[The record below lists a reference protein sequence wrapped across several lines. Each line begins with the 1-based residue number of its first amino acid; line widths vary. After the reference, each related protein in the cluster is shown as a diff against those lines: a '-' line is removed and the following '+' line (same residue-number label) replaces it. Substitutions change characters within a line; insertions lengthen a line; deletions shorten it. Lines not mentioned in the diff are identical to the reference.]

1 LKQQSPVDTD
11 SGQHISTSA
20 HHHPHDL
27 EQRLREQFPEAVE
40 EVAMTVDFPTFTVAR
55 EQFLAICRFVRDTL
69 GFDAPQSVNGIDRGD
84 RFEVVYHLYSM
95 QELRFLGLKVKL
107 NREEPRMPSA
117 TAVWRGV
124 NWHEREVFDM
134 FGVIFDGHPDLRRI
148 LLPDDWVGHPAR
160 KDYKE
165 ID

>member
-1 LKQQSPVDTD
+1 VDTE
-11 SGQHISTSA
+11 SGHQVITSSG
-20 HHHPHDL
+20 HQPEDL
-27 EQRLREQFPEAVE
+27 EQRLREQFPQAVE
-40 EVAMTVDFPTFTVAR
+40 EVAMTVDFPTLTVAR
-55 EQFLAICRFVRDTL
+55 EQFLAICRFARDTL
-69 GFDAPQSVNGIDRGD
+69 GFDAPQNVNGIDRGD
-84 RFEVVYHLYSM
+84 CFEVVYHLYSM

-107 NREEPRMPSA
+107 DRDDPHMPSA
-117 TAVWRGV
+117 TEVWRGV